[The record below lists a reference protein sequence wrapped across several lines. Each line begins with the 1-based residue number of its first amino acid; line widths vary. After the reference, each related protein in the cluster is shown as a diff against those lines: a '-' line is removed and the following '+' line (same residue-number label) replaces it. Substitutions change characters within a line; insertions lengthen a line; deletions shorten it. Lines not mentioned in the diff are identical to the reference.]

1 MIIEELEINGEKFQ
15 LTLTEQ
21 VINQV
26 NNLKSLY
33 NTAYEDPE
41 SFEQVSAEISSTIQN
56 ISNAVKPKPSDTHL
70 DNLIQQVI
78 KTVNDKAKEIDK
90 QSKVTPIT
98 KKNKRNNKKIKS
110 KNK

>member
-56 ISNAVKPKPSDTHL
+56 ISNAVKPKPSDAHL